1 MNKRY
6 FLVIFLT
13 IIFAV
18 SHSIILTAA
27 EKPSE
32 KRDINPIIR
41 QIVDYALPE
50 LGNYPEKRPVKTTG
64 KGTASLGATSFSASP
79 GVTIGNTYFDIQHI
93 NTTGRIVGTGDF
105 FLGSDTSTLVH
116 FTWMDLPGP
125 DLANSRNFAYAAALV
140 LNGEILTEIGADVWV
155 EVGGYFNL
163 DVTPDN
169 RAIISGHW
177 TPDGDPYKYAPT
189 VWYDEVAPGDA
200 GFGVKARVDTALWQ
214 YENPFTGKDRNTL
227 WPHMAFQVKP
237 DGSQITHLTGATYAG
252 GIGPHILYYY
262 RREGHAD
269 SSLGDGSLS
278 SCFISGLIDP
288 QVNGWDCPWV
298 YDTAWA
304 TVALVTASK
313 KSGKVALGWTAN
325 LPEPGCDTC
334 SINNDMGT
342 LRNRNFNDLYY
353 QTSDDYGISWNPRV
367 NVTHFDTLTERW
379 GPYNDITMLWTGDSP
394 NEELHIAWVATDIE
408 RYLTQGFLGFGSRI
422 YHWAETFS
430 DLGFGKRVA
439 VHLPWDPI
447 MCQPLPFNLLLAKPQ
462 LSQCNDNLYILFADL
477 WDGHNGDPAN
487 PDCSQ
492 RGYDGDYF
500 GSVNGE
506 LMVSISDN
514 NGVSWDLPHNLTNSF
529 TPACDS
535 ATGAVG
541 QCESDH
547 FASMAPYGFVTTA
560 SDGAVSGATV
570 IPRPVSYPN
579 TVGTSWLPVMYINDR
594 DPGAVIFDN
603 STWQNN
609 PVKFFYMACVA
620 PDQIIIGPGSGW
632 PITEIGWPTFTP
644 PGVQLDIAILLEN
657 TTNEPMTYSIEIEEL
672 SGSAGWLG
680 VSGFSFYI
688 PNGAGNTDLGYINL
702 NVGGI
707 IDDPISSPQIVEGR
721 LILNMS
727 NIFLVDTLSITLI
740 VTDTIITRITDT
752 ITTGVVSLA
761 VAHNTQFGMG
771 GTAGYA
777 GVRMDYFYHPD
788 ECDIVDSIPGN
799 TEVYIYDGSMI
810 FGNIVDGD
818 TILSNSIFSQGPL
831 QESSIY
837 THEIAE
843 VDTTGEVF
851 NYLRFP
857 SLSNADTTIGASLT
871 YFAPKMT
878 QTWDF
883 GNGNVWQADQ
893 QFVTKEFKIWAID
906 SMVHEGMV
914 VGEVIDWD
922 IPADIKDVGGTS
934 SDNVGEVNSALNLLY
949 IYGAEYNNDD
959 SVECQDN
966 DLRFGGMAFGY
977 TKQYFADSHK
987 WSITDTVPYGG
998 YHEANARYVY
1008 TGWDDNEL
1016 YFNMETAAGFITWG
1030 PWLPAESTATDLH
1043 SVLTYTF
1050 GHDLQPG
1057 DTLAFYSVIATVL
1070 NNEVEAPAGLR
1081 IEELAVRGRNFMTY
1095 FGCCHGRRGDL
1106 NSDGKDANILDLTF
1120 AVDRIMRGGRAPTC
1134 LGESDI
1140 NADGSPMNI
1149 LDLTFIVDVIFR
1161 GGIAPYNC
1169 SDAPCNTPGCHD

>member
-6 FLVIFLT
+6 IFAIFLA
-13 IIFAV
+13 INFAA

-50 LGNYPEKRPVKTTG
+50 LGHYLQKRPAKTNG
-64 KGTASLGATSFSASP
+64 QGTASLSATSYSASP
-79 GVTIGNTYFDIQHI
+79 GVTIGYTYYDIQHI
-93 NTTGRIVGTGDF
+93 NTTGRMVGIGHNIS
-105 FLGSDTSTLVH
+105 GSDTSTYIH
-116 FTWMDLPGP
+116 FTWMDLAGP
-125 DLANSRNFAYAAALV
+125 DLSLGRTAAYLYASVGTGVFGGGSV
-140 LNGEILTEIGADVWV
+140 LTSPPEYA
-155 EVGGYFNL
+155 GYFNL
-163 DVTPDN
+163 DVSPDN
-169 RAIISGHW
+169 RAIISGHY
-177 TPDGDPYKYAPT
+177 TPDGNSAKFTPT
-189 VWYDEVAPGDA
+189 VWYDSAALAANFDFASVDFTPGYA
-200 GFGVKARVDTALWQ
+200 CWGLAICDT
-214 YENPFTGKDRNTL
+214 PKV
-227 WPHMAFQVKP
+227 WPHLAFQTKP
-237 DGSQITHLTGATYAG
+237 DGSHITHVTGLTYSGYSSLYTF
-252 GIGPHILYYY
+252 YYY

-269 SSLGDGSLS
+269 SSLVDGSLS
-278 SCFISGLIDP
+278 SCFIPGVIDP
-288 QVNGWDCPWV
+288 QIEGWDCPLFI
-298 YDTAWA
+298 DSIWA
-304 TVALVTASK
+304 TVGLVTASK

-334 SINNDMGT
+334 SINADLGT
-342 LRNRNFNDLYY
+342 LRNINFNDLYY
-353 QTSDDYGISWNPRV
+353 QSSDDYGISWNPQV
-367 NVTHFDTLTERW
+367 NVTHFDTLSERW

-394 NEELHIAWVATDIE
+394 DEELHIAWVATDIE
-408 RYLTQGFLGFGSRI
+408 RYLSEGFLGFGSRI
-422 YHWAETFS
+422 YHWAESFPNE
-430 DLGFGKRVA
+430 GFGPRVA
-439 VHLPWDPI
+439 AQLRQDPI
-447 MCQPLPFNLLLAKPQ
+447 LCQPLPFNLLLAKPQ
-462 LSQCNDNLYILFADL
+462 LSQCNDNLYLLFADL

-492 RGYDGDYF
+492 RGYDGHYI

-514 NGVSWDLPHNLTNSF
+514 NGISWDLPHNLTNSF

-541 QCESDH
+541 ACESDH
-547 FASMAPYGFVTTA
+547 FASMAPNGFESTA
-560 SDGAVSGATV
+560 SDGAVAGATV
-570 IPRPVSYPN
+570 LPRPVSYPN
-579 TVGTSWLPVMYINDR
+579 TAGASWLPVMYINDR
-594 DPGAVIFDN
+594 DPGTVIFDN

-609 PVKFFYMACVA
+609 PVKFFYMACVG
-620 PDQIIIGPGSGW
+620 PDHLSPGPGSGW
-632 PITEIGWPTFTP
+632 SIDQISWPSFTG
-644 PGVQLDIAILLEN
+644 PGIQLDTSVIIEN
-657 TTNEPMTYSIEIEEL
+657 TGSVPMSYSVVVEEIN
-672 SGSAGWLG
+672 GPPGWLG
-680 VSGFSFYI
+680 ISGIDSPI
-688 PNGAGNTDLGYINL
+688 PVGQFDIVTIHL
-702 NVGGI
+702 NVAGI
-707 IDDPISSPQIVEGR
+707 IENFGIYNGR
-721 LILNMS
+721 LIMAAQEPLFDDTLEVSLTVNS
-727 NIFLVDTLSITLI
+727 IVIYSSVDTIS
-740 VTDTIITRITDT
+740 
-752 ITTGVVSLA
+752 TGVVSLA
-761 VAHNTQFGMG
+761 AAHDARFGLG
-771 GTAGYA
+771 GYPVFT
-777 GVRMDYFYHPD
+777 GVSMDYFYHPD
-788 ECDIVDSIPGN
+788 ECDKVDSIPGN

-810 FGNIVDGD
+810 FGNIVNGD
-818 TILSNSIFSQGPL
+818 TILSNSIYGLGPRHPN
-831 QESSIY
+831 SIY
-837 THEIAE
+837 SLENAQ

-871 YFAPKMT
+871 YFAPKLT

-883 GNGNVWQADQ
+883 GIGKVWQADQ
-893 QFVTKEFKIWAID
+893 QFITKEFKIWAID
-906 SMVHEGMV
+906 SLVHEGMV

-922 IPADIKDVGGTS
+922 IPADLKDVGGTS
-934 SDNVGEVNSALNLLY
+934 SDNAGYMNASLSLLY
-949 IYGAEYNNDD
+949 CVGAEYDNDD

-966 DLRFGGMAFGY
+966 DLRYGGMAFGY

-1016 YFNMETAAGFITWG
+1016 YVNMEVSVGMIEWAHSN
-1030 PWLPAESTATDLH
+1030 PDSQYTDLH
-1043 SVLTYTF
+1043 SVLTYVF
-1050 GHDLQPG
+1050 GHDLLPG

-1095 FGCCHGRRGDL
+1095 FGCCHGRRGDF
-1106 NSDGKDANILDLTF
+1106 NSDGKDADILDLTF
-1120 AVDRIMRGGRAPTC
+1120 IIDRIMRGGRAPTC